1 MTKSGEDPGRRLRVK
16 QQPPGWEPQ
25 QTKGPCCHLG
35 LHEMCVLQTAQQ
47 GTIWVFGSHYPLSGL
62 LRYFFILVSK
72 DTTCF
77 LILIVIA
84 HSDNHFVM
92 AIASPMAVVHTL
104 FSFFLGSG
112 NTPIAV
118 WGTHLDLIQNPQ
130 IRAKHGGK
138 EHINVSPLAGPCLHT
153 MTHGGM
159 GHLHILGWWDKGVGM
174 TICPALGA
182 VGLIGQSLP

>member
-1 MTKSGEDPGRRLRVK
+1 MTKSGEDQGRRLRVK

-25 QTKGPCCHLG
+25 QTKSPCCN

-47 GTIWVFGSHYPLSGL
+47 GTIWVFGSHYHLSEL

-72 DTTCF
+72 DTTRF

-104 FSFFLGSG
+104 LFFLSG
-112 NTPIAV
+112 QWEHTYRCLGNSPGPHTEPPDPCQAWRERTHQCESLGRAFPTYNDSWRHGTPPHP
-118 WGTHLDLIQNPQ
+118 GL
-130 IRAKHGGK
+130 
-138 EHINVSPLAGPCLHT
+138 
-153 MTHGGM
+153 
-159 GHLHILGWWDKGVGM
+159 VG
-174 TICPALGA
+174 
-182 VGLIGQSLP
+182 